1 MSALESCFILL
12 FCTSAAGTLLT
23 FGLYPLC
30 LRAIGVLR
38 AGGAG
43 AAVRTPASA
52 PGVPAPRVSLL
63 VAVRNA
69 EGLLAAKLD
78 NCRALRSPG
87 ELEVVFVSDG
97 STDGTAEVLAA
108 VRDQR
113 LRVLAVPDH
122 LGKAAALDQ
131 AVRCSAGEIL
141 VFSDADA
148 LLAEDALEH
157 LLRPFADPQVGGVSG
172 QRVILEERGDLVDA
186 QRGYIAADSGVKR
199 AETLLGSTSSND
211 GKLYA
216 MRRSLYRAIAPGA
229 TDDLYNC
236 LSVVEQGRRFVFE
249 PRARAFIR
257 TPSRNARHELA
268 RRRRIVARSLHGI
281 AAKRSLLNPLRH
293 GFFSIQLLVNKVLRR
308 MLPLFFTGLLVASA
322 VLAAEHSWARLVLVG
337 QLAFLALAAAR
348 RWLSTRGRLGLAAAL
363 AYYFCVGNLG
373 TLLGVMDFVR
383 GRVTVKWD
391 PIKNG

>member
-1 MSALESCFILL
+1 MSALEICFVLVFL
-12 FCTSAAGTLLT
+12 TSAAGTLLT
-23 FGLYPLC
+23 FGLYPLF
-30 LRAIGVLR
+30 LRTIGVFR
-38 AGGAG
+38 AGAPP
-43 AAVRTPASA
+43 RA
-52 PGVPAPRVSLL
+52 PGGSSSGEPVPSASLI

-69 EGLLAAKLD
+69 EELLAAKLE
-78 NCRALRSPG
+78 NCASLRAPG
-87 ELEVVFVSDG
+87 GLEAVFISDG
-97 STDGTAEVLAA
+97 STDRTAELLGA
-108 VRDQR
+108 VRSPR
-113 LRVLAVPDH
+113 VRVLDAPSH
-122 LGKAAALDQ
+122 LGKAVALDE
-131 AVRCSAGEIL
+131 AVRFSVGEIL

-157 LLRPFADPQVGGVSG
+157 LLRPFADPLIGGVSG

-186 QRGYIAADSGVKR
+186 QRGYIAADSSVKR

-216 MRRSLYRAIAPGA
+216 IRRSLYRAIEPGA
-229 TDDLYNC
+229 TDDLFNC

-257 TPSRNARHELA
+257 TPSRNTRHELA

-281 AAKRSLLNPLRH
+281 ATKRSLLNPLRH

-308 MLPLFFTGLLVASA
+308 MLPLFFAGLLVAST
-322 VLAAEHSWARLVLVG
+322 VLAIEHPWARMVLAG
-337 QLAFLALAAAR
+337 LLAFLALAAAR
-348 RWLSTRGRLGLAAAL
+348 RPLAACGPLGLASSL
-363 AYYFCVGNLG
+363 AYYYCVGNLG

>member
-1 MSALESCFILL
+1 MSALESCFLLL

-23 FGLYPLC
+23 FGLYPLF
-30 LRAIGVLR
+30 LRTVGVFR
-38 AGGAG
+38 AGARR
-43 AAVRTPASA
+43 APASCSS
-52 PGVPAPRVSLL
+52 GPAPSASLL

-69 EGLLAAKLD
+69 EELVAAKLE
-78 NCRALRSPG
+78 NCRALRAPG
-87 ELEVVFVSDG
+87 PLEVVFVSDG
-97 STDGTAEVLAA
+97 STDRTAEALAA
-108 VRDQR
+108 VRAPD
-113 LRVLAVPDH
+113 LRVLVFPDH

-157 LLRPFADPQVGGVSG
+157 LLRPFADPRVGGVSG
-172 QRVILEERGDLVDA
+172 QRVIREQHGDLVGA
-186 QRGYIAADSGVKR
+186 QRGYIAADSSLKR

-216 MRRSLYRAIAPGA
+216 IRRSLYRAIAPGA
-229 TDDLYNC
+229 TDDLYSC

-257 TPSRNARHELA
+257 TPSRSARHELE

-281 AAKRSLLNPLRH
+281 SAKRGLLNPLRH
-293 GFFSIQLLVNKVLRR
+293 GLFSIQLLVNKVLRR
-308 MLPLFFTGLLVASA
+308 MLPLFFVGLLVASA
-322 VLAAEHSWARLVLVG
+322 ALSVAHPWARLVLVA

-348 RWLSTRGRLGLAAAL
+348 RPLAACGPLGLAASL
-363 AYYFCVGNLG
+363 AYYYCVGNLG

>member
-30 LRAIGVLR
+30 LRTLGALR
-38 AGGAG
+38 APPRA
-43 AAVRTPASA
+43 TPSSS
-52 PGVPAPRVSLL
+52 GRPAPSASML

-69 EGLLAAKLD
+69 EQLLAAKLE
-78 NCRALRSPG
+78 NCHGLRCPG
-87 ELEVVFVSDG
+87 ALEVVFVSDG
-97 STDGTAEVLAA
+97 STDRTAEVLRS
-108 VRDQR
+108 VRSP
-113 LRVLAVPDH
+113 RVRALDIPGH

-131 AVRCSAGEIL
+131 AVRCSSGEIL

-157 LLRPFADPQVGGVSG
+157 LLKPFDDPRVGGVSG

-186 QRGYIAADSGVKR
+186 QRGYIAADSGIKR

-216 MRRSLYRAIAPGA
+216 IRRSLYRAIEPGA

-236 LSVVEQGRRFVFE
+236 LSVVEQGQRFVFE

-293 GFFSIQLLVNKVLRR
+293 GFFSVQLLVNKVLRR
-308 MLPLFFTGLLVASA
+308 MLPLFFAGLLVASA
-322 VLAAEHSWARLVLVG
+322 VLSVEHAWARVVLAA

-348 RWLSTRGRLGLAAAL
+348 RWLPACGPLGQASSL

-373 TLLGVMDFVR
+373 TLLGVLDFLR

-391 PIKNG
+391 PVKNG